1 MGTGGRPGARV
12 AAQDESADHAL
23 RPGARNSQTIGG
35 FGIMQLVVSER
46 WFALVKIL
54 DALGRRPRVED
65 DDVPIDQP
73 VEEPA

>member
-1 MGTGGRPGARV
+1 
-12 AAQDESADHAL
+12 
-23 RPGARNSQTIGG
+23 
-35 FGIMQLVVSER
+35 MQLVVSER